1 MVRIRLKR
9 VGAKNKPYYR
19 IVVAD
24 SRSRRDGKCLD
35 EIGTY
40 NPLQKGDN
48 VTMDLQKLDL
58 WLSRGAQP
66 TETVASFIRR
76 CRRQALSAAPA

>member
-9 VGAKNKPYYR
+9 IGAKNKPAYR
-19 IVVAD
+19 IVVAG
-24 SRSRRDGKCLD
+24 SRSRRDGKCLE

-48 VTMDLQKLDL
+48 VKLDL
-58 WLSRGAQP
+58 ARVDYWLSRGAQP
-66 TETVASFIRR
+66 TDTVASFIRR
-76 CRRQALSAAPA
+76 LRHKAAQVAQG